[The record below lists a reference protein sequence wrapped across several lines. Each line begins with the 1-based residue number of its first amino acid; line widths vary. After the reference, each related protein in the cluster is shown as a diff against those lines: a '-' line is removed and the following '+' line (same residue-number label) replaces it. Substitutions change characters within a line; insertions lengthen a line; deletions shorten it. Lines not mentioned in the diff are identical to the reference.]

1 MAEVVSPD
9 TLDDPLARV
18 SSSWMKGRRALV
30 CGGGLSGLADGSVGF
45 SSSWLL
51 ANHGA
56 RVAVMDRDETAAALT
71 VDRITEAGGEA
82 FAVIADA
89 TNDTDCKAA
98 VASAVE
104 RFGGL
109 DTLINT
115 VASGSREGIFDVT
128 PERWDESIRLNLTS
142 AWLITRNAV
151 PAMKSGSSIVHISSA
166 AAKNPGPGMPYSVAK
181 AGLENLVLGA
191 ASALGPRGI
200 RVNAV
205 QVGMIWS
212 TFAARDMSQELRE
225 LRRKAVSLQTE
236 GNVWDIA
243 SAALFLCSDQ
253 ARWISGHIL
262 AVDGGGPFRGGGVS
276 AAPTPVKAAVND
288 SDSDVASVPR

>member
-1 MAEVVSPD
+1 MAEHISPD
-9 TLDDPLARV
+9 TLDDSLSRV
-18 SSSWMKGRRALV
+18 SSSLMKGRRALV
-30 CGGGLSGLADGSVGF
+30 CGGGLSGLVDGSVGF

-51 ANHGA
+51 ARHGA
-56 RVAVMDRDETAAALT
+56 KVAVMDRDQAAATLT
-71 VDRITEAGGEA
+71 VDRIIEAGGEA
-82 FAVIADA
+82 FAIIADA
-89 TNDTDCKAA
+89 TKDGDCEAA
-98 VASAVE
+98 VAQAVD

-109 DTLINT
+109 DTMVNT
-115 VASGSREGIFDVT
+115 VASGTREGIFDVT
-128 PERWDESIRLNLTS
+128 PERWDEVIRLNLTS
-142 AWLITRNAV
+142 AWLITRHAV
-151 PAMKSGSSIVHISSA
+151 AAMKSGSSIVHISSA

-212 TFAARDMSQELRE
+212 TFAARGMSQELRE
-225 LRRKAVSLQTE
+225 ARRKAVSLQFE

-243 SAALFLCSDQ
+243 SAALFLSGDQ

-276 AAPTPVKAAVND
+276 AAPAPAESVVNG
-288 SDSDVASVPR
+288 SNSDVVSVPR